1 MMINDDDVD
10 SIQIQTKLFTDR
22 TATQLAEWPG
32 DVQGARGSG
41 ALNKRCDLK
50 ITVNITVKITV

>member
-1 MMINDDDVD
+1 MTVVFNDDDVD

-32 DVQGARGSG
+32 DAQGARGFG
-41 ALNKRCDLK
+41 ALNKRLGPK
-50 ITVNITVKITV
+50 NLPKSL